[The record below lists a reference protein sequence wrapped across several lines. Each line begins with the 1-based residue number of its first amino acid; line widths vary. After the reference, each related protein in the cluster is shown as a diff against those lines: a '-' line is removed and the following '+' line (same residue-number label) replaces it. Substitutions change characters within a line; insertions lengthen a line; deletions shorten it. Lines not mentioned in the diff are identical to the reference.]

1 MMVKRTIYRN
11 EMPESLPPNCT
22 HISEAWDIF
31 GNVGNDSTVITLN
44 NTFQPSSAIFMFFFE
59 GSELHHTTAHRYCQS
74 IKYTICDHLYKEQ
87 IVHCYP
93 LPLNPKGA
101 SFHFVLPLP
110 AGSKQS
116 WAKDAIWRLVQ
127 ELFNPTI
134 PSNDYLTTWPFPQT
148 TFSFLPIFA
157 HLPQ

>member
-1 MMVKRTIYRN
+1 MVKRTIYRN
-11 EMPESLPPNCT
+11 EMPKSLPPNCT
-22 HISEAWDIF
+22 RISEAWDIF
-31 GNVGNDSTVITLN
+31 GNVGNDSTVKMLN
-44 NTFQPSSAIFMFFFE
+44 NIFQPSSAIFMFFE
-59 GSELHHTTAHRYCQS
+59 GRELHHTTAHRYCQS

-87 IVHCYP
+87 IVHCSP

-110 AGSKQS
+110 ASSKQS

-127 ELFNPTI
+127 EVFNPTI
-134 PSNDYLTTWPFPQT
+134 PSNDYLTTWPLPQT